1 MPGLQYR
8 DTIAID
14 SGGYPGEGVGTNGHS
29 NWTDAALSGSSSA
42 SYWYHDSDYA
52 NDNNSS
58 KVTVVITT
66 TWTAVQNNDNSI
78 DVTFSSV
85 IDSLVRGDIRGNP
98 GTIGRTIT
106 IYNKV
111 GGSVVWGPQT
121 TAVQTAATYI
131 STDVTIAS
139 QTVHIPPQSE
149 AAISSLYFLN
159 VMQGYEGRPLPN
171 IGADAMRMG
180 VFFRNTLPPDYRP
193 GKTWDGNIWQSHNRE
208 SGSYVSSKNIFNPQK
223 YYDGITNDKSNAT
236 ISYSN
241 GTITWSNTTNDSYFP
256 AMYDYS
262 QFSSH
267 QNDAIAVEPNTLYV
281 FSCKLSN
288 NIGNSAIYI
297 YEGDAS
303 YNGINNTHQV
313 NMQLNKNPHLMFTTS
328 ATTKYIIV
336 RFCRWESVNYSVAV
350 SEMQLAK
357 HDSKNILDPLRL
369 QALQS
374 RTQNGVTLTRNDDYS
389 LTISGTGNTS
399 GIFGSNWVN
408 YTHAET
414 VALLSGPGTYVL
426 STTAT
431 GPFYPALGV
440 ELRQNSSTVAS
451 RWIQNTG
458 GGTVNITQEMIDDST
473 FNLRFSFYAG
483 SNQPIQT
490 GTFYVQFEK
499 GLTPTA
505 YEPFTPTYEPYTVTN
520 YAVGACD
527 IYNTTSN
534 KRTMRTQDGASG
546 SGNPPEIY
554 HTPGVKLNMRKIG
567 EHA

>member
-8 DTIAID
+8 ETIAID
-14 SGGYPGEGVGTNGHS
+14 SGGYPGEGVGSNGHTS
-29 NWTDAALSGSSSA
+29 WTDAAMSGTSSV
-42 SYWYHDSDYA
+42 SYYYHDSDYA
-52 NDNNSS
+52 NDSNSS

-85 IDSLVRGDIRGNP
+85 IDSLSRGDIRGNP
-98 GTIGRTIT
+98 GTVGRTIT
-106 IYNKV
+106 IYNKP
-111 GGSVVWGPQT
+111 GGSVVWGPQS
-121 TAVQTAATYI
+121 TAVQTPATYI
-131 STDVTIAS
+131 STDVPIAT
-139 QTVHIPPQSE
+139 QTVHIAPQSE
-149 AAISSLYFLN
+149 ANLASLYYLN
-159 VMQGYEGRPLPN
+159 VMHGYEGRPLPN
-171 IGADAMRMG
+171 IGTDAMRMG

-208 SGSYVSSKNIFNPQK
+208 AGSYVGKNKFNAQT
-223 YYDGITNDKSNAT
+223 YYNGVSNDKSNAN

-241 GTITWSNTTNDSYFP
+241 GTITWSNTTSDSYFP
-256 AMYDYS
+256 AMYNYS
-262 QFSSH
+262 QFSNH

-288 NIGNSAIYI
+288 NIGSSAIYI

-303 YNGINNTHQV
+303 YNGINNTHEV
-313 NMQLNKNPHLMFTTS
+313 NMQLNKNPHIMFTTS

-336 RFCRWESVNYSVAV
+336 RFCRWESVNYSVAI

-357 HDSKNILDPLRL
+357 HDGKNILDPLRL
-369 QALQS
+369 QAHAS
-374 RTQNGVTLTRNDDYS
+374 RTQGGVTLTRNDDYS
-389 LTISGTGNTS
+389 FTISGSGTQS
-399 GIFGSNWVN
+399 GIFGSNWVD

-431 GPFYPALGV
+431 GAFYPALGI

-451 RWIQNTG
+451 RWIQNSG
-458 GGTVNITQEMIDDST
+458 GGTVDITQTMIDDPT
-473 FNLRFSFYAG
+473 FFLRFSFYGG
-483 SNQPIQT
+483 SGQT
-490 GTFYVQFEK
+490 IRPATFYVQFEK
-499 GLTPTA
+499 GSTPTA
-505 YEPFTPTYEPYTVTN
+505 YEPFTPAYEPYTVTN
-520 YAVGACD
+520 YTAGAVD
-527 IYNTTSN
+527 IFTSTSS